1 MSKALINRNDSS
13 MDKIRAYYS
22 NPEKHPL
29 SPTVDEVRL
38 RLTEII
44 TLKQNYW
51 SNQKIVKKW
60 AIDYGLSQAQAYIDI
75 RNSELLF
82 GEIMKTTRQSKQA
95 MLYEYSFQLLQRA
108 REKGDVKA
116 EAKALALMGKYSG
129 IADEELMEFN
139 PEKFENVEVSIS
151 MTKQMQE
158 LFKKLAEGGS
168 VDFNGVDVTDI
179 EFEDLNPKDGSTEK

>member
-38 RLTEII
+38 RLTEVI
-44 TLKQNYW
+44 TLKQHYW

-116 EAKALALMGKYSG
+116 EAKALDLMGKYSG

>member
-38 RLTEII
+38 RLTEVM

-116 EAKALALMGKYSG
+116 EAKALDLMGKYSG

-168 VDFNGVDVTDI
+168 VDFNSVDVTDI
-179 EFEDLNPKDGSTEK
+179 EFEELNPRDGSTEK

>member
-1 MSKALINRNDSS
+1 MSKPLINRNDSS

-29 SPTVDEVRL
+29 SPTVDEVRM
-38 RLTEII
+38 RLTEVI
-44 TLKQNYW
+44 TLKQTYW

-82 GEIMKTTRQSKQA
+82 GEIMKTNRQSKQA

-116 EAKALALMGKYSG
+116 EAKALDLMGKYSG

-139 PEKFENVEVSIS
+139 PEKFENVEVSIA
-151 MTKQMQE
+151 MPKEMQDILFQMA
-158 LFKKLAEGGS
+158 LKGN
-168 VDFNGVDVTDI
+168 VDFNDLNVVDI
-179 EFEDLNPKDGSTEK
+179 EFEEIKKKENEEN